1 MSRPPQPDDLS
12 VSLEPHLI
20 EILRPLV
27 NTIPAP
33 LSAELSPLLLE
44 TASSPTT
51 PTISYALLQSI
62 SRWARTEEAARA
74 LRSKDPP
81 LDPLAYN
88 MVALLAGTRT
98 SPDKKFPQLPHSS
111 TRIESAARD
120 IGDRRAIIAVLNALL
135 SVICTGAATWWAAQ
149 RTGWRDE
156 WVSRPYCYVRSICV
170 SNATRI
176 KFQKVLLSLLA
187 ATIVAVSEIGLY
199 IIWESRSRRRQPA
212 KAKADRKRLPG
223 GQAVSHADTHD
234 VSVDTSSKPTRSG
247 ESSSQ
252 TSTSIDPHQPSA
264 QTALRQRVSTT
275 TKSHFG

>member
-1 MSRPPQPDDLS
+1 MSRPPQPDLS

-33 LSAELSPLLLE
+33 LSTELSPLLPE
-44 TASSPTT
+44 TASSSTT
-51 PTISYALLQSI
+51 PKISYTLLQSI
-62 SRWARTEEAARA
+62 SRWARTEEGARA
-74 LRSKDPP
+74 LRLEDPP

-98 SPDKKFPQLPHSS
+98 SPDKKFPPLPHSS

-156 WVSRPYCYVRSICV
+156 WVGRPYYYVRSFLTLLI
-170 SNATRI
+170 SKSR
-176 KFQKVLLSLLA
+176 KFSCRCSPQQLLQFRRLGSTSYGNHVVGDDCQPRPRPTADAFLA
-187 ATIVAVSEIGLY
+187 AIL
-199 IIWESRSRRRQPA
+199 
-212 KAKADRKRLPG
+212 
-223 GQAVSHADTHD
+223 
-234 VSVDTSSKPTRSG
+234 
-247 ESSSQ
+247 
-252 TSTSIDPHQPSA
+252 
-264 QTALRQRVSTT
+264 
-275 TKSHFG
+275 